1 MKKIYMRIICGILCV
16 MIAAGMAGCSKV
28 KGNTESTQANI
39 SSGQPRYEDY
49 IFVGDSRFVGMK
61 DALNGYV
68 DADVRFVAEVG
79 QGLGWLKKVAPDL
92 YNESGK
98 TIIFNLGVNDL
109 YNVSGYVDFYNNLP
123 QDFVENN
130 TLVIMTVNP
139 VDEQREADFGYS
151 VKNSEIESF
160 NNTMRSDLDSLYFNM
175 IDSYTYVQSS
185 SFKTTDG
192 LHYTNDTY
200 RLIFDYAVECCQ
212 KQVFMKR

>member
-1 MKKIYMRIICGILCV
+1 MRKSHLRILSLILCV
-16 MIAAGMAGCSKV
+16 AVLFGMSGCTKT
-28 KGNTESTQANI
+28 TENSGKDPGQI
-39 SSGQPRYEDY
+39 SNALVRYEDY

-212 KQVFMKR
+212 KQGFMKR